1 MSRSLSSYRVSR
13 LTWIDLLVKIKVKE
27 PCIESTSLVPR
38 TLGST
43 ASTRHLYLLR
53 CYSKITS
60 DAEEFVPRPFKVRS
74 ALGNTGLP
82 FSERGSRSSPG
93 LNLTSLS
100 NSRQL
105 NSSLPSDVSSTFS
118 ARSSTQT
125 SGLLNDITPGSNDL
139 GTEARQDN
147 KIVANHDPE
156 VLRVF
161 VIRHGQT
168 NENVQK
174 ILQGHLD
181 TSLNQTGVE
190 QAQKVAIALRGIPF
204 ENFVSSDLQRCKQTL
219 QYIQL
224 FHPDIPTRY
233 STNLRERDMGEC
245 QGMYLTDALAKYG
258 TNFRNIGEAKA
269 DFIDRIEKEWNR
281 LIQHNPSSRNV
292 AICTHG
298 GVVTGFLN
306 HLYQCGYG
314 LLDLLREENLKVPFN
329 TLIAVVDINRTLGK
343 GVIQTFGNTDH
354 LGAQFEVKEQLLR

>member
-1 MSRSLSSYRVSR
+1 M
-13 LTWIDLLVKIKVKE
+13 
-27 PCIESTSLVPR
+27 
-38 TLGST
+38 
-43 ASTRHLYLLR
+43 
-53 CYSKITS
+53 
-60 DAEEFVPRPFKVRS
+60 RS
-74 ALGNTGLP
+74 ALGNTGSP
-82 FSERGSRSSPG
+82 FSERGSRSSLG

-125 SGLLNDITPGSNDL
+125 SGLLNDITPGSNDH
-139 GTEARQDN
+139 GTEAPQDN

-233 STNLRERDMGEC
+233 SANLRERDMGEC

-269 DFIDRIEKEWNR
+269 DFIDRIEKEWNY

-329 TLIAVVDINRTLGK
+329 TLIAVVDINRTLEK